1 MVIKDHEYLQTF
13 SNKTFMYRYHDSQ
26 CHDFFLPDTS
36 KFIALS
42 HIHLLFYYFKKV
54 LINLTLLGTFFR
66 AKQNLDKGDN
76 QVFKVTLQHK
86 ILKISTQPPRC
97 LNIT

>member
-42 HIHLLFYYFKKV
+42 HIHLLFYYF
-54 LINLTLLGTFFR
+54 
-66 AKQNLDKGDN
+66 
-76 QVFKVTLQHK
+76 
-86 ILKISTQPPRC
+86 
-97 LNIT
+97 